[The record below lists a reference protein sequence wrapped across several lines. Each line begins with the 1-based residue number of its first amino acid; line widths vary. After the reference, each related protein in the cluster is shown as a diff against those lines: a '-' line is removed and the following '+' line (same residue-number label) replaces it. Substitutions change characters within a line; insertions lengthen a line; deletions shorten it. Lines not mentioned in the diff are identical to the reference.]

1 MNDKALANRY
11 SRVAVDWAARMD
23 KLGYFGAYRGLSGIA
38 LDHVQRPRSLCDIGC
53 GSGAF
58 ALAFAQVYGGIIPTL
73 TLVDPSQR
81 MLDAAMMALAPVSH
95 ALDIQR
101 TTLAGATGRY
111 DMVLAAH
118 VIEHCPDMPAALAQ
132 LATLI
137 RPNGH
142 VLLVVS
148 RPHWCQWLIWPLWR
162 HRWFTPDQLIA
173 AGRDAGLTHL
183 LTHNFA
189 AGPPSRTSL
198 GYLFMQPPTP
208 KDIPC

>member
-1 MNDKALANRY
+1 MDDMALAHRY
-11 SRVAVDWAARMD
+11 SKVAFDWAARMD
-23 KLGYFGAYRGLSGIA
+23 KLGYAGAYRGFAGIV

-58 ALAFAQVYGGIIPTL
+58 ARAVAQVYGGIIPAL

-81 MLDAAMMALAPVSH
+81 MLNTAMIALAPASH
-95 ALDIQR
+95 ALDVQK
-101 TTLAGATGRY
+101 TTLAGATGRF

-118 VIEHCPDMPAALAQ
+118 VIEHCPDMPAAFTQ
-132 LATLI
+132 LAALI
-137 RPNGH
+137 GPNGH
-142 VLLVVS
+142 LLLVVS

-183 LTHNFA
+183 LTHNFT

-198 GYLFMQPPTP
+198 GYLFTGSPTP